1 MTFGF
6 NFDVFDAQGHRSGGE
21 SPGGVF
27 ALGVVNGCSQL
38 GSTHHDLGPWLRGN
52 PPENRRSE
60 GDSDHEATD
69 HPRPWEPESMEKEG
83 GRHGSGDGENERTE
97 EGHVDS
103 TSDRNGGRRFSKNED
118 RLDVE
123 YGPWSSVMLIRF
135 LPVARWR
142 VLAPVLGLLA
152 ASLIFVR
159 PAVADRLEDAL
170 GLVPS
175 NAVAWGAIPSMSGLN
190 ADLADM
196 LDRANRP
203 ELAVAGRPIDVL
215 VSQFGISAGFDERGA
230 LVAWTTSAAAMTEGD
245 GVIAIPVE
253 DAGRF
258 IQANFKPDPKEQAM
272 AYRWKDGELVFV
284 KSIDTHVLIS
294 TRREYLV
301 EWKPDAGTFG
311 ALEGRFGT
319 DAAKE
324 MRSTDLLFWI
334 DGGVLAKTREAA
346 IAAADA
352 NDLEI
357 GVAGLAGNEAMQRL
371 GDDAEDFVISVD
383 VDALAI
389 GLRSWTRF
397 SSGGAWSNL
406 AKSATGG
413 LDRPLLGRLPMQ
425 AFYMA
430 MGIDF
435 AGFGGYQG
443 MMDVL
448 EVLDIDTSELPDWM
462 ATIGPSM
469 RGMEFAMYPSKLGV
483 AMGGALND
491 ASLLMDTTDP
501 EALRNAI
508 GTAIEGMQGVTG
520 AIERKTVWETDAT
533 QRKGGTADE
542 FAMTAEIAPSN
553 RRTDEGTV
561 GDASLQLTVE
571 KMLFGPR
578 GLKGLGQTV
587 GDGYVMTFSRR
598 PDVLQRSIQA
608 GTAGVGLSSDPVLAS
623 MQSWLPADPDFK
635 MFIDVGQLGKLA
647 RQIAALFPGG
657 AGLIPELPLTM
668 PPIGVGVAFGLV
680 DEKASLEWAV
690 VVPSEVVG
698 VAVGNAIEQMI
709 APPGAEGGT

>member
-1 MTFGF
+1 
-6 NFDVFDAQGHRSGGE
+6 
-21 SPGGVF
+21 
-27 ALGVVNGCSQL
+27 
-38 GSTHHDLGPWLRGN
+38 
-52 PPENRRSE
+52 
-60 GDSDHEATD
+60 
-69 HPRPWEPESMEKEG
+69 
-83 GRHGSGDGENERTE
+83 
-97 EGHVDS
+97 
-103 TSDRNGGRRFSKNED
+103 
-118 RLDVE
+118 
-123 YGPWSSVMLIRF
+123 
-135 LPVARWR
+135 
-142 VLAPVLGLLA
+142 
-152 ASLIFVR
+152 
-159 PAVADRLEDAL
+159 
-170 GLVPS
+170 
-175 NAVAWGAIPSMSGLN
+175 MSGLN

-230 LVAWTTSAAAMTEGD
+230 LVAWTTSAVAMTEGD

-352 NDLEI
+352 NGLEI

-542 FAMTAEIAPSN
+542 FAMTSEIAPSN

-598 PDVLQRSIQA
+598 PDVLQRSIEA
-608 GTAGVGLSSDPVLAS
+608 GTAGGGLSSDPVLAS
-623 MQSWLPADPDFK
+623 MQSWLPTDPDFK

-657 AGLIPELPLTM
+657 AELIPELPLSM